1 MFKVAVIGSGP
12 AAFYTAQH
20 LLKSRSNVSIH
31 MFEKLA
37 TPFGLVRFGIA
48 ADHQDAKKVANKFDE
63 LATHY
68 QKEGRFQFV
77 GGVEVVGSAEDAAGV
92 ANASLS
98 QRRLPF
104 SLLRKNYDV
113 VIAAYGAE
121 SAKLMPLKQGK
132 AVSAHDFVQW
142 VNGHPDSIG
151 HSNMFAH
158 HLEAETAVVVGHGN
172 VALDVARVL
181 LDDID
186 SLRRTDVPD
195 NVLQV
200 LAESK
205 VRHVRLVARRGP
217 FQMAFTAK
225 ELREMTKLPNASY
238 MPNELLSSE
247 PYKSSDSLPWLDRS
261 PKRLMQILHGSG
273 DAKAIK
279 SKSWALDWY
288 LSPHQILQDESTK
301 SIKSIQFQKTSPVSS
316 VVPFGSKIELVPN
329 EFVDMPCGLVI
340 SSLGYIGLPLP
351 SCSEDLPFDARS
363 GVIPNIQGRVIDPA
377 TKAPI
382 EGLYASGWIKRGAVG
397 VIAATMYD
405 AVETADSILADLE
418 TAKPDAS
425 KQGFAGIQAHLGGG
439 KPVSYDGWKVL
450 DEYER
455 KEGAK
460 RGKLRE
466 KVVDLKSAMRII
478 HMGDK

>member
-20 LLKSRSNVSIH
+20 LLKSRSNLSIH

-77 GGVEVVGSAEDAAGV
+77 GGVEVVGSEAAGV
-92 ANASLS
+92 AAAKDASVS
-98 QRRLPF
+98 QQRLPF
-104 SLLRKNYDV
+104 SLLQKNFDV

-121 SAKLMPLKQGK
+121 TPKPMPLKQGK
-132 AVSAHDFVQW
+132 AISAHDFVQW
-142 VNGHPDSIG
+142 VNGHPDSLG
-151 HSNMFAH
+151 HSNIFAR

-181 LDDID
+181 LDDLD
-186 SLRRTDVPD
+186 SLRRTDVPE

-238 MPNELLSSE
+238 TPNPLLLSE

-261 PKRLMQILHGSG
+261 PKRLMQILHGS
-273 DAKAIK
+273 ANATPTK
-279 SKSWALDWY
+279 SKTWALDWY
-288 LSPHQILQDESTK
+288 LSPDQILQDENTK
-301 SIKSIQFQKTSPVSS
+301 AVKAIQFQKTTPVSS
-316 VVPFGSKIELVPN
+316 VMPFGSKIELVPN
-329 EFVDMPCGLVI
+329 EFVGIPCGLVI
-340 SSLGYIGLPLP
+340 SSLGYTGLPLP
-351 SCSEDLPFDARS
+351 SDGKDLPFDVRR
-363 GVIPNIQGRVIDPA
+363 GVIPNVQGRVIDPA

-382 EGLYASGWIKRGAVG
+382 QGLYASGWIKRGAVG

-405 AVETADSILADLE
+405 AVETADSILADFE

-425 KQGFAGIQAHLGGG
+425 KQGFAGLQAHLGGG
-439 KPVSYDGWKVL
+439 KPVSYDDWKVL
-450 DEYER
+450 DEHER
-455 KEGAK
+455 AEGAK

-466 KVVDLKSAMRII
+466 KVVDLKSAMRIS
-478 HMGDK
+478 HADK